1 VESVEDVVAGRS
13 GTSARFTDLFEA
25 ESRRLGKA
33 MYLLTGDRA
42 EAEDLAQE
50 AFVRVYER
58 WNTVGAMDS
67 PAGYLYRV
75 ALNLWHR
82 QARRLRR
89 LPGLPAGTGAMDP
102 AVSVEAR
109 SEVIRLL
116 LALSPEQREAVVLV
130 EWLGLTAEEAG
141 RALGIDPSS
150 VRGRIHRA
158 RLALRGEAEEVP
170 DG

>member
-1 VESVEDVVAGRS
+1 MGGRS
-13 GTSARFTDLFEA
+13 GTSGRFTDLFEA
-25 ESRRLGKA
+25 ESRRLSKA
-33 MYLLTGDRA
+33 MYLLTGNRT
-42 EAEDLAQE
+42 ESEDLAQE

-58 WNTVGAMDS
+58 WSRVGAMES

-75 ALNLWHR
+75 ALNLWRR
-82 QARRLRR
+82 QARRHRR
-89 LPGLPAGTGAMDP
+89 MPWLPVTTGATDP
-102 AVSVEAR
+102 AVSAEAR

-141 RALGIDPSS
+141 QTLGIDASS
-150 VRGRIHRA
+150 VRGRVHRA
-158 RLALRGEAEEVP
+158 RLALRGEAEEEV